1 MADPAGPEA
10 SDRLLTGS
18 GSAALAELAERL
30 QHLAI
35 TQGVT
40 VGTAES
46 CTGGLVGHAI
56 TAVPGSS
63 AYYLGGII
71 SYADRL
77 KVALLGV
84 AASTIDRHGAVS
96 AQTAVAMAEGLRER
110 LACDLAVAV
119 TGVAGPDGGSAA
131 KPVGL
136 TYVAVAGP
144 AGHQVERHTWDGDR
158 AANQERSAEVALTML
173 IAALD
178 GDRP

>member
-1 MADPAGPEA
+1 
-10 SDRLLTGS
+10 
-18 GSAALAELAERL
+18 
-30 QHLAI
+30 
-35 TQGVT
+35 
-40 VGTAES
+40 
-46 CTGGLVGHAI
+46 
-56 TAVPGSS
+56 
-63 AYYLGGII
+63 
-71 SYADRL
+71 
-77 KVALLGV
+77 
-84 AASTIDRHGAVS
+84 
-96 AQTAVAMAEGLRER
+96 MAEGLRER

-178 GDRP
+178 GGRP